1 MPQKASSHFLP
12 CLPLFLGVALYL
24 LCLPWMELRG
34 SDEAVFASIAREM
47 VETGRYFQP
56 AFQGQPAQ
64 VFPLYPWLV
73 CLCAGF
79 QTPGLLAVRLP
90 AVLAVFGMAA
100 QAFWVGRRHR
110 DTRTGALAA
119 AIVLTTFGA
128 FRVGIYGQAETLH
141 ACLLSGAWLAWHG
154 LGALGRRWRLAWA
167 VSLGLVFLD
176 VLCAGLRATLLFYLP
191 LLLTRM
197 PPRTRRLLR
206 AREHLECLCVF
217 ALALYLW
224 FTLVCPQPLTGWSAL
239 VGPLSSSAVPEGFF
253 SHLLHFPLRCLRDL
267 MPWSLFL
274 WIPFCLALKPL
285 EPAGSLCGFLRATI
299 LTLFLLHWFMPGYS
313 SLMMLPVLPGLA
325 AMISFN
331 LPIVMHRQERG
342 WKRINRA
349 LSWGTLLI
357 LLYCALHWMWVGLG
371 RITFQGASLSTGVP
385 ALGWCVALLSLLL
398 GGWVWLQ
405 GRQPTGEGVAW
416 LTLGVRL
423 AWIALV
429 VLPSFLT
436 MGDRQY
442 AARKL
447 LGQIP
452 REEGPLE
459 GEAVRVPPGEPLY
472 LLPRQKAFPAQMFY
486 MDHRVL
492 RLRKGEPLPGKPLYL
507 IAGRQPLFP
516 GWRWKKLSG
525 PVDFQMHRKL
535 EPSPLLL
542 DGKMLLPNFPGR
554 HYVRRELT
562 PQEFPPHALE
572 YYEPL
577 WMNLYQGD
585 PEPMDW

>member
-1 MPQKASSHFLP
+1 MQNNSFSHKLLWLP
-12 CLPLFLGVALYL
+12 VLLGALLYL

-34 SDEAVFASIAREM
+34 SDEAVFAAVAREM
-47 VETGRYFQP
+47 LETRKFFTP

-64 VFPLYPWLV
+64 IFPLYPWLV
-73 CLCAGF
+73 CLCSGF
-79 QTPGLLAVRLP
+79 QTPGVLSVRLP
-90 AVLAVFGMAA
+90 AVLSVFGLALE
-100 QAFWVGRRHR
+100 AFLVARRHR
-110 DTRTGALAA
+110 DAQAGSLAA

-128 FRVGIYGQAETLH
+128 MRVGIYGQAETLH
-141 ACLLSGAWLAWHG
+141 AFLLSSAWFAWHG
-154 LGALGRRWRLAWA
+154 LGVLERRWRLAWGCA
-167 VSLGLVFLD
+167 LGLVFLD
-176 VLCAGLRATLLFYLP
+176 VLSTGLRGILLFYLP
-191 LLLTRM
+191 LLLTSM

-206 AREHLECLCVF
+206 SREHLECLCCL
-217 ALALYLW
+217 ALGLYLW
-224 FTLVCPQPLTGWSAL
+224 FTLVCPQPLTGWYAL

-285 EPAGSLCGFLRATI
+285 EPAGSLCGFLRAVI

-325 AMISFN
+325 VVMSFN
-331 LPIVMHRQERG
+331 LPIVLHRWERG
-342 WKRINRA
+342 WGKLLRF
-349 LSWGTLLI
+349 LSWFSLGLLC
-357 LLYCALHWMWVGLG
+357 YCALHWMWVGLG
-371 RITFQGASLSTGVP
+371 RITFQGAERGVELLGWSLSLFSL
-385 ALGWCVALLSLLL
+385 ALGS
-398 GGWVWLQ
+398 WVWWQ
-405 GRQPTGEGVAW
+405 ARRPTGEGLVW

-429 VLPSFLT
+429 VLPNFLT

-452 REEGPLE
+452 REEGPRE
-459 GEAVRVPPGEPLY
+459 GEAVRVPPGESLY

-486 MDHRVL
+486 TDRRVL
-492 RLRKGEPLPGKPLYL
+492 RLRKGEAMPRKTLYV
-507 IAGRQPLFP
+507 ISEQQPLFP
-516 GWRWKKLSG
+516 GWRWKKLAG

-535 EPSPLLL
+535 EPSPLLPE
-542 DGKMLLPNFPGR
+542 GKMLLPNFPGR

-572 YYEPL
+572 YYEPY
-577 WMNLYQGD
+577 WMNLYQGE